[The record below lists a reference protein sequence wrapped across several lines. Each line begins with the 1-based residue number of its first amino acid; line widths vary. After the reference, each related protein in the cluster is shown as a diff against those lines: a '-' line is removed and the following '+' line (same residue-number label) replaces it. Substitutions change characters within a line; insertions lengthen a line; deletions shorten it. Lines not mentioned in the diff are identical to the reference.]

1 MIAMHLRRLG
11 PALVFMGLLL
21 FVPLRAQAAGV
32 HAGLTPP
39 ITAVLENEEFTLY
52 LQVLES
58 GAAFNG
64 YDAVVVYDPAALT
77 FLPASP
83 ITLQEGSLMTGVC
96 GTTFHLFS
104 SAGDSLV
111 IAHVLLCSG
120 QSLTGPGAL
129 YQLRFRAGAVPVET
143 YVRLR
148 PGRTKFYNEG
158 LFVNPVTTEDAV
170 VRIGALTG
178 VTPGVAQGISLG
190 AQPNPARDS
199 TTLLLASDVAGRQR
213 LSIVDAHGRV
223 VRRFDSADGKAG
235 SRSVTWDRRDKN
247 GRRVPAGVYRAVFE
261 AGGRKATRALTL
273 ID

>member
-1 MIAMHLRRLG
+1 MRLCRSG
-11 PALVFMGLLL
+11 RALLFMGLLL
-21 FVPLRAQAAGV
+21 FVPLRALAAGV

-52 LQVLES
+52 LQVLEA

-83 ITLQEGSLMTGVC
+83 LTLQEGILMTGVC
-96 GTTFHLFS
+96 GTTFHRFS

-148 PGRTKFYNEG
+148 PGQTKFYNEG

-178 VTPGVAQGISLG
+178 VAPGAQGISLG

-199 TTLLLASDVAGRQR
+199 TTLVLASDVAGRQR

-223 VRRFDSADGKAG
+223 VRRFDSADGKAEA
-235 SRSVTWDRRDKN
+235 RSVTWDRRDKN
-247 GRRVPAGVYRAVFE
+247 GRRVPAGVYRVVFE
-261 AGGRKATRALTL
+261 AGGHKVTRALTL